1 MLCFA
6 AAVPPRGADA
16 TMIDTAGLLT
26 YLYVSRLLNFTTY
39 AVTRVETHKKEAYS
53 SGTVRDSHPFPF

>member
-26 YLYVSRLLNFTTY
+26 YLYVSRLP
-39 AVTRVETHKKEAYS
+39 E
-53 SGTVRDSHPFPF
+53 

>member
-1 MLCFA
+1 MPKDEDEKETYFPILRVVVMLCFA

-26 YLYVSRLLNFTTY
+26 YLYVPRLP
-39 AVTRVETHKKEAYS
+39 E
-53 SGTVRDSHPFPF
+53 

>member
-16 TMIDTAGLLT
+16 TTTNTAGLLT
-26 YLYVSRLLNFTTY
+26 YLYVPRLP
-39 AVTRVETHKKEAYS
+39 E
-53 SGTVRDSHPFPF
+53 